1 MINLDLLV
9 VVNVQ
14 AAVFTTLTLQS
25 AVVVVVVV
33 KVAAMS
39 NLNRKLTVC
48 CSPPDIA

>member
-1 MINLDLLV
+1 MINLDMLV

-25 AVVVVVVV
+25 AVVVV